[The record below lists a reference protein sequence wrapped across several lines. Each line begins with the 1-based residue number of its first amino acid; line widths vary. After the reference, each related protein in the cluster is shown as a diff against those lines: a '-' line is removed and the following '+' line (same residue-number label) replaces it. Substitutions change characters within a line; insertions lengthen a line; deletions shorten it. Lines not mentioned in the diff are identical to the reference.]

1 VRSDKQLNPR
11 FSGSRKWSFDRGT
24 GGEIRNVVRNPDG
37 SENVWTAFSHSGNER
52 NRMFLNQRGNGF
64 QNVSGVSGVDSVLDG
79 RSFAMADFNRDGK
92 SDLAVVNANG
102 KLLQIFENRIN
113 SGNNFVSI
121 KLKGGPASNRDAIG
135 SRVVVEIGDKKI
147 MRVLSCGEGFA
158 AQNSRTIVIGLGDA
172 SHVDRA
178 VIIWPSG
185 KKTGI
190 GRIDRFKVLNIEE
203 GGRK

>member
-1 VRSDKQLNPR
+1 
-11 FSGSRKWSFDRGT
+11 
-24 GGEIRNVVRNPDG
+24 
-37 SENVWTAFSHSGNER
+37 
-52 NRMFLNQRGNGF
+52 MFLNQRGNGF